1 MSERDDFGTFLLGF
15 IIGGLTG
22 AVVALMLAPQSGE
35 ETRTVIKEKAIEL
48 RDMAEK
54 TAGDVSTKA
63 GEVAAQTRTRAEEVY
78 TSTRQRADEVIGTA
92 RHRADDVISTAKQR
106 VSERMRRG
114 QVTLED
120 ENKPEEPTEGA
131 APAE

>member
-54 TAGDVSTKA
+54 TAGEVSTKA
-63 GEVAAQTRTRAEEVY
+63 EEVAAQTRTRAEEVY
-78 TSTRQRADEVIGTA
+78 TSTRQRGE
-92 RHRADDVISTAKQR
+92 
-106 VSERMRRG
+106 
-114 QVTLED
+114 
-120 ENKPEEPTEGA
+120 
-131 APAE
+131 